1 MQLPGRLRSSTL
13 GDILGALHRASATG
27 TLELAEDGGRGHRVY
42 LVQGLVAAVEV
53 ENATPP
59 LAEILRR
66 ERAADEQVLRQ
77 SILRAMTSQRLIGEV
92 LVDDFRVA
100 PSVVGHAL
108 RQQILSRLAVLERL
122 TDARVSFRVAL
133 RAPRGALGTR
143 AGGPLGPTEF
153 LHGRR
158 RARER
163 AGHVAPA
170 SSDDGTAWQV
180 LGVEPGTRAEEIRR
194 AFRRLARELH
204 PDRHPEATAEERR
217 ALSVR
222 FAEVSEAYRT
232 LVA

>member
-1 MQLPGRLRSSTL
+1 MNLHGRLRSTTL
-13 GDILGALHRASATG
+13 GDILGGLHRSAATG
-27 TLELAEDGGRGHRVY
+27 TLELAEDRGRVHRIY
-42 LVQGLVAAVEV
+42 LVQGLVAAVDLE
-53 ENATPP
+53 EATPP

-66 ERAADEQVLRQ
+66 DRAADDQVIRQ
-77 SILRAMTSQRLIGEV
+77 SLLRAMTSQRLLGEV

-100 PSVVGHAL
+100 PSVVGRAL
-108 RQQILSRLAVLERL
+108 REQIVARLAVLERL
-122 TDARVSFRVAL
+122 VDARVSFRVAV

-143 AGGPLGPTEF
+143 VGGPLGPGEF

-163 AGHVAPA
+163 AGHLAPA
-170 SSDDGTAWQV
+170 SSDGSAWQV

-194 AFRRLARELH
+194 AYRRLARQLH
-204 PDRHPEATAEERR
+204 PDMHPEATDEERR

>member
-1 MQLPGRLRSSTL
+1 MNLHGRLRSTTL
-13 GDILGALHRASATG
+13 GDILGGLHRSAATG
-27 TLELAEDGGRGHRVY
+27 TLELAEDRGRVHRIY
-42 LVQGLVAAVEV
+42 LVQGLVAAVDLE
-53 ENATPP
+53 EATPP

-66 ERAADEQVLRQ
+66 DRAADDQVIRQ
-77 SILRAMTSQRLIGEV
+77 SLLRAMTSQRLLGEV

-100 PSVVGHAL
+100 PSVVGRAL
-108 RQQILSRLAVLERL
+108 REQIVARLAVLERL
-122 TDARVSFRVAL
+122 VDARVSFRVAV

-143 AGGPLGPTEF
+143 MGGPLGPGEF

-163 AGHVAPA
+163 AGHLAPA
-170 SSDDGTAWQV
+170 SSDGSAWQV

-194 AFRRLARELH
+194 AYRRLARQLH
-204 PDRHPEATAEERR
+204 PDLHPEATDEERR

>member
-27 TLELAEDGGRGHRVY
+27 TLELKEDGGRGHRVY

-66 ERAADEQVLRQ
+66 DRAADEQVLRQ

-122 TDARVSFRVAL
+122 KDARVSFRVAV

-170 SSDDGTAWQV
+170 ASDDGSAWQV

-204 PDRHPEATAEERR
+204 PDLHPEATEEERR